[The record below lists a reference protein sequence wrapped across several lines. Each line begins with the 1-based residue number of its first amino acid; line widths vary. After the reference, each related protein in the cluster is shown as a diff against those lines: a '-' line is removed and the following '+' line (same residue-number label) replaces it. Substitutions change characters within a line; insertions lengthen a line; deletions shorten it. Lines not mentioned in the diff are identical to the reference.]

1 MINCLDSV
9 IRKKNVVT
17 IYPEAHIWP
26 YYTKIREFSE
36 GSFIYPVKFNAPVFA
51 VTNCYKKRLIGKKP
65 RIVSYVDGPF
75 YPSKDLSRKEAM
87 IELKDK
93 VYNAM
98 VERSEKESNYEYI
111 TYIKNEKK
119 GE

>member
-1 MINCLDSV
+1 MRNVGYYFFLKE
-9 IRKKNVVT
+9 RREEKN
-17 IYPEAHIWP
+17 
-26 YYTKIREFSE
+26 
-36 GSFIYPVKFNAPVFA
+36 
-51 VTNCYKKRLIGKKP
+51 
-65 RIVSYVDGPF
+65 
-75 YPSKDLSRKEAM
+75 LSRKEAM